1 MGEMRHTPQS
11 QLRTLGS
18 ENGNTR
24 AGGYAGESFLCA
36 GFAMCEAIAAN
47 HNRNQACHLRN
58 GSGEEGL
65 QRGEACV
72 KRRARLRVSS
82 YGKEQ
87 ECEDNWSSFT
97 TKSAQ
102 PVSCS
107 LRENNSVSAGHRH
120 LQRPARG

>member
-1 MGEMRHTPQS
+1 MQAFEDPIDS
-11 QLRTLGS
+11 FPLWLRAFHRPLGVLAVILRLRVDGRNASYAPEPTQDVGS

-36 GFAMCEAIAAN
+36 GVAMCEVIAAN

-65 QRGEACV
+65 QRGEPCV

-87 ECEDNWSSFT
+87 
-97 TKSAQ
+97 
-102 PVSCS
+102 
-107 LRENNSVSAGHRH
+107 H
-120 LQRPARG
+120 